1 MFSIL
6 GNSTLFSYVFL
17 NFEFFRKDQKM
28 FIEILISLKS
38 KSGIKTLQVKYR
50 DPQSILELLGVNMLT
65 KIKFKTKV
73 SIQILTY

>member
-1 MFSIL
+1 MF
-6 GNSTLFSYVFL
+6 N
-17 NFEFFRKDQKM
+17 
-28 FIEILISLKS
+28 EIFNSLKS

-65 KIKFKTKV
+65 KIKIKTKV